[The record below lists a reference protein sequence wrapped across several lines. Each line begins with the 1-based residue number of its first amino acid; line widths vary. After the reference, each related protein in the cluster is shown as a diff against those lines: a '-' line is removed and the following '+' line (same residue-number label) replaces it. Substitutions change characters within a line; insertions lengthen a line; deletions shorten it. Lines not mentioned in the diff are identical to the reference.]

1 MATNLYFVR
10 LAKLEAP
17 ALCVIHS
24 YGAPFDAD
32 IAWVEVHLIP
42 ADASAT
48 ERLGY
53 ATRAL
58 STREP
63 DLDVMDRIGRTLAE
77 GLVRDAAW
85 KTPQERRID
94 EVDFLPCTAADLVGP
109 RALEMYPLL
118 AKIASEAS
126 DDGLTKF
133 LRGLPATLHLITPGR

>member
-1 MATNLYFVR
+1 MATNLYFVW

-24 YGAPFDAD
+24 HGAPFDAD

-48 ERLGY
+48 ARLGF

-58 STREP
+58 RTPEP
-63 DLDVMDRIGRTLAE
+63 DLDVMDRVGRTLAE
-77 GLVRDAAW
+77 GLARDAAW
-85 KTPQERRID
+85 KTPQERRVD

-109 RALEMYPLL
+109 RALGMYPLV
-118 AKIASEAS
+118 ARIASETS

-133 LRGLPATLHLITPGR
+133 LRGLPAALHLITPDR